1 MEIKLFS
8 GTDMFSVR
16 DYLRDKIREEIN
28 REKEDYIIRVDEINY
43 IDSMVNK
50 YKIEILSIL
59 ENEIVADPIRVN
71 VPICHLPNY
80 SRFAY
85 GDCNPNHLVERTRIT
100 YIVPIQGDIDYLNYK
115 PTNFQWYFPKVSM
128 DGNNIKLS
136 YIMNNETEEALN
148 DVKARY
154 SYDLKSIKTNIENL
168 NKDITEFN
176 TSLKEFIISI
186 FKTRKES
193 LITSKNLMAKLNVP
207 IIKRDNVVD
216 TFSVSP
222 IKKKRSIN
230 IQKPVVDT
238 KAPIEPALSLEIYNE
253 ITNTI
258 NNVGKEF
265 ERHPSIYVGKE
276 EEHLRDH
283 IIMILSNNFE
293 SGETTGETFN
303 KNGKTDIMVKY
314 KGNNVFVG
322 ECKFWKGK
330 TGFLNTISQLLNY
343 LTWRDS
349 KAAVIMFVENDDFTK
364 VINTATESI
373 KEHPNFVEFIEKK
386 DESWFNYKF
395 NINNDSGKRVY
406 LSLMLYHLPKN
417 YKKD

>member
-8 GTDMFSVR
+8 GTDMFTVR
-16 DYLRDKIREEIN
+16 DYLKDKIREEIN
-28 REKEDYIIRVDEINY
+28 GEKEDYIIRVDELNY
-43 IDSMVNK
+43 IDSIVNK
-50 YKIEILSIL
+50 YQIEILNIL
-59 ENEIVADPIRVN
+59 EDEIVADPIRVKI
-71 VPICHLPNY
+71 PICNLPNY
-80 SRFAY
+80 SRFLY
-85 GDCNPNHLVERTRIT
+85 GGDDPNYLVEKTKIT
-100 YIVPIQGDIDYLNYK
+100 YIIPIQGDMDYLNYR
-115 PTNFQWYFPKVSM
+115 PTTFQLYYPKVSIY
-128 DGNNIKLS
+128 DNDVKLS
-136 YIMNNETEEALN
+136 YIMSNETEEALR
-148 DVKARY
+148 DVEVRY
-154 SYDLKSIKTNIENL
+154 NHDLNSIKTNIENL
-168 NKDITEFN
+168 NKDIIEFN
-176 TSLKEFIISI
+176 TSLKEFILGI

-193 LITSKNLMAKLNVP
+193 LIASKNLMTKLNVP

-222 IKKKRSIN
+222 IKRKKSIN
-230 IQKPVVDT
+230 IQKPAVDT
-238 KAPIEPALSLEIYNE
+238 KIPIEPTLSLEIYNE

-283 IIMILSNNFE
+283 IIMILANNFE

-349 KAAVIMFVENDDFTK
+349 KVSVIMFVENDDFTK

-386 DESWFNYKF
+386 DESWFNYRF

-406 LSLMLYHLPKN
+406 LSLMLYHLPKK

>member
-115 PTNFQWYFPKVSM
+115 PTAFQWYFPKVSM

-136 YIMNNETEEALN
+136 YIMNNETEEALS

-154 SYDLKSIKTNIENL
+154 SHDLKSIKTNIENL
-168 NKDITEFN
+168 NKDISEFN

-222 IKKKRSIN
+222 IKKKKSIN

-238 KAPIEPALSLEIYNE
+238 K
-253 ITNTI
+253 
-258 NNVGKEF
+258 F
-265 ERHPSIYVGKE
+265 
-276 EEHLRDH
+276 
-283 IIMILSNNFE
+283 
-293 SGETTGETFN
+293 
-303 KNGKTDIMVKY
+303 
-314 KGNNVFVG
+314 
-322 ECKFWKGK
+322 
-330 TGFLNTISQLLNY
+330 Q
-343 LTWRDS
+343 
-349 KAAVIMFVENDDFTK
+349 
-364 VINTATESI
+364 
-373 KEHPNFVEFIEKK
+373 
-386 DESWFNYKF
+386 
-395 NINNDSGKRVY
+395 
-406 LSLMLYHLPKN
+406 
-417 YKKD
+417 